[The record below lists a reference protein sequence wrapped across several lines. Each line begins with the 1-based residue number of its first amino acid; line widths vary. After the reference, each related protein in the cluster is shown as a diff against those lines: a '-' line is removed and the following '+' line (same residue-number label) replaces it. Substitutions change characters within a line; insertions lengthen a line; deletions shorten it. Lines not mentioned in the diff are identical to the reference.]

1 MCLAVPGE
9 ILEVLDETD
18 LLRPAKVSFGG
29 VCKEISLAYL
39 PKAQVGDFVLVHV
52 GFALTQIDAA
62 EARKV
67 FEALDQVLEIEREIS
82 S

>member
-39 PKAQVGDFVLVHV
+39 PEAQVGDFVLVHV
-52 GFALTQIDAA
+52 GFALTRIDAI

-67 FEALDQVLEIEREIS
+67 FEALDQVLEIADEIS
-82 S
+82 N